1 MGLLDYFL
9 NEKKQKKE
17 NMPIL
22 DTTYVDPND
31 GDSIVINGNAQLSS
45 VEYLQYERGQTE
57 SKRIETYR
65 QISKTKLSQLSQQC
79 DHFLII

>member
-31 GDSIVINGNAQLSS
+31 GDSIVINGNAQLNIYNMS
-45 VEYLQYERGQTE
+45 VD
-57 SKRIETYR
+57 
-65 QISKTKLSQLSQQC
+65 KLNLRE
-79 DHFLII
+79 